1 MMNRL
6 ASFSNLFL
14 ILFFLLGLAYLGW
27 RNTTQLMEEKPAILE
42 QLRLDDFKNSVQQF
56 GTALETQAGKDAQL
70 LHPLAQ
76 AKYAVF
82 NNALTRKIIPGK
94 DGWLFLWEETTQIDG
109 MKQALGKVKLS
120 PIELKQWRVYTEQR
134 STFLAAQGIPYYKII
149 APNKASV
156 YPEYLPEGLTPAPT
170 TFTDQ
175 LLDDLREH
183 TEVNLIDLRP
193 VMRSYKTRGQLY
205 YKTDTH
211 WNNLGAFCAAEHIL
225 EELAKAGFPVKPARQ
240 ADFGWKI
247 VDKKGGDAARLMMLP
262 EELRQAYVDFEP
274 IGDLSF
280 TNQDSLNQRF
290 AYLSPFITASA
301 RGALPKTI
309 LFHDS
314 FATNLRL
321 FLAYHFQQ
329 LYSFWLWGAFDEAVV
344 TQEKPALVLDEVVER
359 RLVETQH
366 KNSANLLNGYWQQQ
380 FSDLKALTFDTSKF
394 KSLED
399 LAIHFSKMD
408 FPSDQL
414 LIVQLALECEEA
426 QKLSFGDEQVMVPYF
441 LTKGRQ
447 QIYLQLDPTQ
457 PLLIKGNK
465 EVLPRLLHVQ
475 LKLY

>member
-6 ASFSNLFL
+6 ASFSNLLL
-14 ILFFLLGLAYLGW
+14 ILFFLLGLIYLGW
-27 RNTTQLMEEKPAILE
+27 RNTTQLLEAKPATLE
-42 QLRLDDFKNSVQQF
+42 ELRLDDFKNSVQQF
-56 GTALETQAGKDAQL
+56 SSAFETQAGKDAQL
-70 LHPLAQ
+70 LAPLAQ

-94 DGWLFLWEETTQIDG
+94 EGWLFLWEETEQIDG
-109 MKQALGKVKLS
+109 MKQVLGKVKLN
-120 PIELKQWRVYTEQR
+120 PIELKQWRVYTNQR

-156 YPEYLPEGLTPAPT
+156 YPEYLPEGLMPAT
-170 TFTDQ
+170 TNFTDQ
-175 LLDDLREH
+175 LLEDLQQH
-183 TEVNLIDLRP
+183 TEVAWIDLRP
-193 VMRSYKTRGQLY
+193 ILRSYKTRGQLY

-225 EELAKAGFPVKPARQ
+225 EELTKAGFPVKPLRQ
-240 ADFGWKI
+240 ADFNWKTI
-247 VDKKGGDAARLMMLP
+247 DKKGGDAARLMMMP
-262 EELRQAYVDFEP
+262 EELRQNYIDFEP
-274 IGDLSF
+274 VGDLSF

-301 RGALPKTI
+301 KGELPKTI

-366 KNSANLLNGYWQQQ
+366 KNSANLLNWYWERQ
-380 FSDLKALTFDTSKF
+380 FPGLKTLTFDAGKI

-399 LAIHFSKMD
+399 LAIHFSKMN
-408 FPSDQL
+408 FPADQL
-414 LIVQLALECEEA
+414 LIVKLELEC
-426 QKLSFGDEQVMVPYF
+426 QKDQKVSFGDAQVMVPYF
-441 LTKGRQ
+441 LTNGRQ
-447 QIYLQLDPTQ
+447 EIYLQLDPTQ
-457 PLLIKGNK
+457 PLLIKENK
-465 EVLPRLLHVQ
+465 ADLPRLLDVQ